1 VYLSAR
7 LCVLALVLALAVPLG
22 GAARAT
28 NSAPTSDKPRAAGLA
43 HALKAKWKPK
53 RRARPTLGERAAR
66 LALRQVGM
74 PYVWGGA
81 GPGGFDCSGLTS
93 WAFGRLGVQLPH
105 NAAAQYAIGR
115 PVTRRRLRP
124 GDLLFFHGLGHVG
137 LYLGRG
143 RMVHA
148 PESGRHVEVVR
159 LAGHYAG
166 RLIGARRV
174 AIS

>member
-1 VYLSAR
+1 
-7 LCVLALVLALAVPLG
+7 VLALVLAVSL
-22 GAARAT
+22 GAAAT
-28 NSAPTSDKPRAAGLA
+28 GSQPASTAKRPLA
-43 HALKAKWKPK
+43 RQIVVKHGPK
-53 RRARPTLGERAAR
+53 RKRRPPTLGDRVAR
-66 LALRQVGM
+66 LAMRQVGT

-105 NAAAQYAIGR
+105 NAAAQYTAGR
-115 PVTRRRLRP
+115 PVGRSRMRR

-148 PESGRHVEVVR
+148 PESGRRVEVVR
-159 LAGHYAG
+159 LSGHYAG
-166 RLIGARRV
+166 RLVGARRV
-174 AIS
+174 AVS

>member
-1 VYLSAR
+1 M
-7 LCVLALVLALAVPLG
+7 LALVLAVPLSV
-22 GAARAT
+22 AAT
-28 NSAPTSDKPRAAGLA
+28 GSQPPSAPEPPPIRKVAVEHG
-43 HALKAKWKPK
+43 PK
-53 RRARPTLGERAAR
+53 RKRRPPTLGDRVAR
-66 LALRQVGM
+66 LALRQVGT

-105 NAAAQYAIGR
+105 NAAAQYALGR
-115 PVTRRRLRP
+115 PVKPSRMRR

-137 LYLGRG
+137 VYLGRG

-148 PESGRHVEVVR
+148 PESGRRVEIVR
-159 LAGHYAG
+159 LSEHYAA
-166 RLIGARRV
+166 RLVGARRV